1 MGWPWA
7 DWLCDIYPYRK
18 NEKEKKKEKERVRDL
33 EQKWK
38 RKEKNKKWE
47 RDLEFVWLKY
57 FYVLEISNSVN
68 LTCPI
73 CPILVVQSK
82 NNR

>member
-1 MGWPWA
+1 MTMGWLVVRYISLPQKWK
-7 DWLCDIYPYRK
+7 R
-18 NEKEKKKEKERVRDL
+18 KEKRKRERERDL

-68 LTCPI
+68 LTH
-73 CPILVVQSK
+73 PILVVQSK